1 MVLLHSNKLENIP
14 KDAVLFNENDAL
26 KYQWDEIANHNSLR
40 KTWSL
45 KYGAGFLGAL
55 SGLTGV
61 YINHHYRGRLR
72 LGSFGAFSTYL
83 PIVVLPTLVATTFH
97 KVFIQSDIVLR
108 KVKCPVCLQVRAAA
122 TQVAFG
128 IGYPT
133 ILAPIAA
140 YMFAVRHFTY
150 RLPPINKYKEL
161 FAVYKKMTKPLSM
174 ALSIA
179 MCAHVLI
186 AMALTQKEILDFHR
200 LEQDS
205 ATEELLS

>member
-14 KDAVLFNENDAL
+14 KDAVIFTEDEAL
-26 KYQWDEIANHNSLR
+26 KYQWDEISNHDSLS

-45 KYGAGFLGAL
+45 QYGAGVLGVL

-83 PIVVLPTLVATTFH
+83 PIVVLPTLVTTAFH
-97 KVFIQSDIVLR
+97 KVFVQSDIILR
-108 KVKCPVCLQVRAAA
+108 KTKCPVCLQVQAAA
-122 TQVAFG
+122 TQVALG
-128 IGYPT
+128 IGYPS

-140 YMFAVRHFTY
+140 YMFATRHFTY
-150 RLPPINKYKEL
+150 RLPPISKYKEL
-161 FAVYKKMTKPLSM
+161 FATYKKMTRPLST
-174 ALSIA
+174 ALSISLGI
-179 MCAHVLI
+179 HVLI